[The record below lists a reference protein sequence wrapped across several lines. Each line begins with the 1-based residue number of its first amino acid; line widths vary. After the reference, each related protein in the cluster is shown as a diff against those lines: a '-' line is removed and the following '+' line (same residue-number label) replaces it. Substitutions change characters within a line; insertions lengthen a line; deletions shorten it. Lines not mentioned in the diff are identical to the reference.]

1 MYCTVTQ
8 SAVSADGSL
17 FQTNKYYL
25 VSMNNSYKQGNR
37 DDQLCSS
44 TKAAHRRYKAIINE
58 FSKGAFCKKLRD
70 IKQTFQVYLF
80 YSKYSSRIKAEYSL
94 NISIHV

>member
-1 MYCTVTQ
+1 
-8 SAVSADGSL
+8 
-17 FQTNKYYL
+17 
-25 VSMNNSYKQGNR
+25 MNNSYKQGNR

-80 YSKYSSRIKAEYSL
+80 YSK
-94 NISIHV
+94 